1 MIERRDFL
9 LGTAALGLM
18 VACTPKAG
26 SVTLMATG
34 TSGMNPGPGGA
45 DRPLTVHVVQ
55 LRATGAFDSADFFA
69 LQNPAGALGG
79 DLVKAEQMVLTPGAG
94 VTKTIAL
101 DPATTA
107 IGVIA
112 GLRDPTGKA
121 FRAKSPVS
129 PTAKAAFAVEIGAGG
144 IALRP
149 A

>member
-1 MIERRDFL
+1 MIDRRDFL
-9 LGTAALGLM
+9 SGAAALAL
-18 VACTPKAG
+18 VACTPKTG
-26 SVTLMATG
+26 SVTLSATG
-34 TSGMNPGPGGA
+34 AAGMNPGPGGA
-45 DRPLTVHVVQ
+45 DRPLTLHIVQ

-94 VTKTIAL
+94 ATKTIAL
-101 DPATTA
+101 DPSTTA

-112 GLRDPTGKA
+112 GFRDPGGKA
-121 FRAKSPVS
+121 FRAKGPVS
-129 PTAKAAFAVEIGAGG
+129 PTANVSFAIEIGSGG